1 MHEVYPNQSNI
12 NFVFLNQFPVMENS
26 RSQKL
31 FNIVVIV
38 AALGYFVDIY
48 DLIIFGIVKNP
59 SLIELGLTNSTDL
72 FNTGNFI
79 LSMQMAGMLI
89 GGIVW
94 GVLGDKKGRLSVLF
108 MTILLYSI
116 ANIANGFVT
125 SVNQYAWL
133 RLIAGFGLSGEF
145 GLGVTL
151 VSEVMSKE
159 KRGLGASIV
168 SGIGILGAA
177 LAFAVA
183 ERFNWRTAYWAG
195 GGLGLV
201 LLFLRIAVFES
212 GMYEKTKTQKV
223 SKGNFIA
230 LFTNKTRFR
239 KFLFATLLA
248 LPCWYTVSVLTINA
262 PSFAEDALRITGT
275 VKGSTSVMLHYIG
288 AAIGSFLF
296 GYLSMVFR
304 SRKKAI
310 ILATS
315 SIAVLTAV
323 YFSLFG
329 ASPFLLYLDLFI
341 LGIPMGGLWAIF
353 VAAASEQFGTN
364 IRATVTTTAPNFVR
378 GATILITFLLGTLTP
393 VVGLWSSGVIVGVL
407 FIGIALWAVFLT
419 DETYGKDLDYVE
431 VIDQKLSHQG

>member
-1 MHEVYPNQSNI
+1 MKPALSHKV
-12 NFVFLNQFPVMENS
+12 
-26 RSQKL
+26 
-31 FNIVVIV
+31 FNIIVVV

-59 SLIELGLTNSTDL
+59 SLMDLGLTSSADL

-94 GVLGDKKGRLSVLF
+94 GVLGDKKGRLSILF
-108 MTILLYSI
+108 LTILLYSL
-116 ANIANGFVT
+116 ANIANGFIT
-125 SVNQYAWL
+125 NVNQYAWL
-133 RLIAGFGLSGEF
+133 RFIAGFGLSGEF

-151 VSEVMSKE
+151 ISEVMSKE

-168 SGIGILGAA
+168 SGIGILGAV
-177 LAFAVA
+177 LAFIIS

-195 GGLGLV
+195 GGLGL
-201 LLFLRIAVFES
+201 LLLLLRIAVYES
-212 GMYEKTKTQKV
+212 GMYEKTKTSKA
-223 SKGNFIA
+223 SKGNFLA
-230 LFTNKTRFR
+230 LFNNKARFR
-239 KFLFATLLA
+239 KFLFGTLVA

-262 PSFAEDALRITGT
+262 PSFAKEALHIAGE
-275 VKGSTSVMLHYIG
+275 VKGSTSVMLHYTG

-296 GYLSMVFR
+296 GYLSMFFK

-315 SIAVLTAV
+315 CIIVLTAV

-329 ASPFLLYLDLFI
+329 ASPVLFYFDLFL

-353 VAAASEQFGTN
+353 VAAAAEQFGTN

-378 GATILITFLLGTLTP
+378 GSTILMTFLLGLISP
-393 VVGLWSSGVIVGVL
+393 VAGLWTSGVLVGIL
-407 FIGIALWAVFLT
+407 FMGIALVSVFFT
-419 DETYGKDLDYVE
+419 EETYGKELDYIE
-431 VIDQKLSHQG
+431 EI

>member
-1 MHEVYPNQSNI
+1 MKNLH
-12 NFVFLNQFPVMENS
+12 S
-26 RSQKL
+26 RGI
-31 FNIVVIV
+31 FNLVVIV

-59 SLIELGLTNSTDL
+59 SLTDLGLTNSNDL

-94 GVLGDKKGRLSVLF
+94 GVLGDKKGRLSILF
-108 MTILLYSI
+108 LTILLYSL

-125 SVNQYAWL
+125 HVNQYAWL
-133 RLIAGFGLSGEF
+133 RFFAGFGLSGEF

-151 VSEVMSKE
+151 VSEVLSKE

-168 SGIGILGAA
+168 SGIGILGAV
-177 LAFAVA
+177 LAFIVA

-195 GGLGLV
+195 GALGIILLV
-201 LLFLRIAVFES
+201 MRIAVFES
-212 GMYEKTKTQKV
+212 GMYEKAKSTQV
-223 SKGNFIA
+223 SKGNFLA
-230 LFTNKTRFR
+230 LFTDRTRFR
-239 KFLFATLLA
+239 KFIFCTLLA
-248 LPCWYTVSVLTINA
+248 LPTWFTVSVLTINA
-262 PSFAEDALRITGT
+262 PSFGEALGLTGP

-296 GYLSMVFR
+296 GYLSMVFK

-315 SIAVLTAV
+315 CIALLTAV

-329 ASPFLLYLDLFI
+329 ASPNILYMVLLA

-353 VAAASEQFGTN
+353 VTAAAEQFGTN

-378 GATILITFLLGTLTP
+378 GATILMTFMLGAFTP
-393 VVGLWSSGVIVGVL
+393 LIGLWTSGIIVAVI
-407 FIGIALWAVFLT
+407 FIGVALTSVFFT
-419 DETYGKDLDYVE
+419 EETYGKDLDYIE
-431 VIDQKLSHQG
+431 NI

>member
-1 MHEVYPNQSNI
+1 MNHSQSH
-12 NFVFLNQFPVMENS
+12 
-26 RSQKL
+26 RL

-59 SLIELGLTNSTDL
+59 SLTELGLTSSSDL

-79 LSMQMAGMLI
+79 LNMQMAGMLI

-94 GVLGDKKGRLSVLF
+94 GVLGDKRGRLSILF
-108 MTILLYSI
+108 MTILLYSL

-125 SVNQYAWL
+125 NVQQYATL
-133 RLIAGFGLSGEF
+133 RFIGGFGLSGEF

-168 SGIGILGAA
+168 SGIGILGAV
-177 LAFAVA
+177 LAYAVA
-183 ERFNWRTAYWAG
+183 ERFNWRVAYWAG
-195 GGLGLV
+195 GGLGLI
-201 LLFLRIAVFES
+201 LLVLRIAVFES
-212 GMYEKTKTQKV
+212 GMYEKAKTQNV
-223 SKGNFIA
+223 SKGNFVA
-230 LFTNKTRFR
+230 LFTSKTRFR
-239 KFLFATLLA
+239 KFVFCTLLA

-262 PSFAEDALRITGT
+262 PSFGQDALHIAGE

-296 GYLSMVFR
+296 GYLSMRFK

-310 ILATS
+310 LLATS
-315 SIAVLTAV
+315 SITILTAI
-323 YFSLFG
+323 YFCLFG
-329 ASPFLLYLDLFI
+329 LTPVFLYLTLLL

-353 VAAASEQFGTN
+353 VAAAAEQFGTN

-378 GATILITFLLGTLTP
+378 GGTILMTSLLGALTP
-393 VVGLWSSGVIVGVL
+393 VTGLWTSGVIVGIL
-407 FIGIALWAVFLT
+407 FIGIAIISVFLT
-419 DETYGKDLDYVE
+419 EETYGKELDYVE
-431 VIDQKLSHQG
+431 VI